1 MRLDRRAAAALAE
14 NGAFCRYED
23 DLLAVLLSTCHTE
36 RHTPKSNINVSKT
49 KKNEREGETREEVS
63 GSTKYLRQ
71 KQQRKS
77 ERRYIL

>member
-1 MRLDRRAAAALAE
+1 MRLDRHAAAALAE

-49 KKNEREGETREEVS
+49 KKMKEKAKRE
-63 GSTKYLRQ
+63 K
-71 KQQRKS
+71 KS
-77 ERRYIL
+77 PGVQNI